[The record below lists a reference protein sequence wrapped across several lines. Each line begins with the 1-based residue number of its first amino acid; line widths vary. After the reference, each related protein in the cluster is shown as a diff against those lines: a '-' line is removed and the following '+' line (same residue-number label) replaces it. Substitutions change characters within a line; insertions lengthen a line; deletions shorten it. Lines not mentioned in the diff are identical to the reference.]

1 MCAYCGST
9 VYSVSITVYNRWHT
23 YNVMT
28 PSLFSLSLSVASS
41 HSLFLV
47 VFVLQALVTAMVL
60 VHLPAWYP
68 VVRPSRHIYMT
79 YHVGP
84 QPAER
89 CMRPTT
95 YISDVSFCTHN
106 APNSRTSQGLQ
117 MVPPKTCFMP
127 SIAHPLRILLNIAFC
142 ALHLLQSAVHF
153 FTSPSC
159 DALQTAQSLPA
170 SSLQATYNVPTT

>member
-1 MCAYCGST
+1 MGPLASP
-9 VYSVSITVYNRWHT
+9 ITVYNRWHT
-23 YNVMT
+23 YMT

-68 VVRPSRHIYMT
+68 VVRPSRHIYMM

-95 YISDVSFCTHN
+95 YQMSVSARIMQVLMLHCM
-106 APNSRTSQGLQ
+106 NSRTSQGLQ
-117 MVPPKTCFMP
+117 KVPPKTCFMP
-127 SIAHPLRILLNIAFC
+127 SIAHLLRIPLNIASC

-159 DALQTAQSLPA
+159 DAWQIVQSLPA